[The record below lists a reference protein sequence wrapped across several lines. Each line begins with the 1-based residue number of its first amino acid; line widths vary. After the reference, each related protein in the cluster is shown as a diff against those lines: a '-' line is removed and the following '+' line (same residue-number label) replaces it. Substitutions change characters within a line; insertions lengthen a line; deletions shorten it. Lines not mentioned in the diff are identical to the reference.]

1 MLHKVAHIKIN
12 AFAINV
18 KYFLGTNNSRLVA
31 RKQKKKNSAR
41 LKKKSVLDRLIKGLI
56 PNPNARFSPIV
67 IKTENRI

>member
-31 RKQKKKNSAR
+31 RKQKKNPPSKP
-41 LKKKSVLDRLIKGLI
+41 KKK
-56 PNPNARFSPIV
+56 IV
-67 IKTENRI
+67 QD